1 MVRYR
6 RIDEWLKDT
15 FNSDPGVYEVKSFKI
30 CSFFIFFRRILEQI
44 RTIGKKQRLAKEY
57 EMLKKDYSCT
67 VNTSENKLPSDVHV
81 TSENFNLSFFG
92 KDWISILK
100 VLIPKSRQYLK
111 SKSERDKLGTR
122 CWSCFRMNN
131 CKEVSF
137 LCKRNH
143 DVSLFVLGEMI
154 CWKERAVV

>member
-1 MVRYR
+1 MFRYR

-15 FNSDPGVYEVKSFKI
+15 FNSDPGVYEVRSFKI

-81 TSENFNLSFFG
+81 TSANFNLSFFG

-100 VLIPKSRQYLK
+100 VLIN
-111 SKSERDKLGTR
+111 EN
-122 CWSCFRMNN
+122 W
-131 CKEVSF
+131 
-137 LCKRNH
+137 
-143 DVSLFVLGEMI
+143 
-154 CWKERAVV
+154 